1 MKYKTL
7 SQVHT
12 EAMNDHEYSA
22 AFEAE
27 RSLGATSGN
36 LSNMEKRSGFD
47 VGTGCRTYGHQSAY
61 YLTYGEERFANE
73 YSDAGSVRQS
83 LRC

>member
-22 AFEAE
+22 AF
-27 RSLGATSGN
+27 
-36 LSNMEKRSGFD
+36 
-47 VGTGCRTYGHQSAY
+47 
-61 YLTYGEERFANE
+61 
-73 YSDAGSVRQS
+73 
-83 LRC
+83 

>member
-27 RSLGATSGN
+27 EASELLRETF
-36 LSNMEKRSGFD
+36 SNMEKRSGFD

>member
-22 AFEAE
+22 AFEA
-27 RSLGATSGN
+27 
-36 LSNMEKRSGFD
+36 
-47 VGTGCRTYGHQSAY
+47 
-61 YLTYGEERFANE
+61 
-73 YSDAGSVRQS
+73 
-83 LRC
+83 

>member
-22 AFEAE
+22 A
-27 RSLGATSGN
+27 
-36 LSNMEKRSGFD
+36 
-47 VGTGCRTYGHQSAY
+47 
-61 YLTYGEERFANE
+61 
-73 YSDAGSVRQS
+73 
-83 LRC
+83 

>member
-22 AFEAE
+22 
-27 RSLGATSGN
+27 
-36 LSNMEKRSGFD
+36 
-47 VGTGCRTYGHQSAY
+47 
-61 YLTYGEERFANE
+61 
-73 YSDAGSVRQS
+73 
-83 LRC
+83 

>member
-1 MKYKTL
+1 
-7 SQVHT
+7 
-12 EAMNDHEYSA
+12 MNDHEYSA

-27 RSLGATSGN
+27 EASELLLGN

>member
-27 RSLGATSGN
+27 
-36 LSNMEKRSGFD
+36 
-47 VGTGCRTYGHQSAY
+47 
-61 YLTYGEERFANE
+61 
-73 YSDAGSVRQS
+73 
-83 LRC
+83 

>member
-27 RSLGATSGN
+27 EASELLRETLATWR
-36 LSNMEKRSGFD
+36 KRSGFD

>member
-27 RSLGATSGN
+27 
-36 LSNMEKRSGFD
+36 E
-47 VGTGCRTYGHQSAY
+47 
-61 YLTYGEERFANE
+61 
-73 YSDAGSVRQS
+73 
-83 LRC
+83 

>member
-22 AFEAE
+22 AFE
-27 RSLGATSGN
+27 
-36 LSNMEKRSGFD
+36 
-47 VGTGCRTYGHQSAY
+47 
-61 YLTYGEERFANE
+61 
-73 YSDAGSVRQS
+73 
-83 LRC
+83 

>member
-27 RSLGATSGN
+27 EA
-36 LSNMEKRSGFD
+36 
-47 VGTGCRTYGHQSAY
+47 
-61 YLTYGEERFANE
+61 
-73 YSDAGSVRQS
+73 
-83 LRC
+83 